1 MKELEPTSTRAVV
14 TLASLSGQQ
23 HPPHTAGLFLCG
35 TEPSGPS
42 AALSHIN
49 TPLVGRSH
57 GTCEAIIDLEARIIS
72 TKLADVLEARPL
84 G

>member
-1 MKELEPTSTRAVV
+1 MKDPEPTSTRAVV

-23 HPPHTAGLFLCG
+23 RPPHTAGWFLCG
-35 TEPSGPS
+35 AEPSGAS

-57 GTCEAIIDLEARIIS
+57 GTCEAIIALEAGIIS
-72 TKLADVLEARPL
+72 TKRADVLEAWPL

>member
-1 MKELEPTSTRAVV
+1 MKDPEPTSTRAVV
-14 TLASLSGQQ
+14 TLASLSGGQR
-23 HPPHTAGLFLCG
+23 PPHPAGWFLCG

-42 AALSHIN
+42 AALCHIN

-57 GTCEAIIDLEARIIS
+57 GTCEAVIALEAGIIS
-72 TKLADVLEARPL
+72 TKLADVLETRPL

>member
-1 MKELEPTSTRAVV
+1 MKEPEPMSTQAVV

-23 HPPHTAGLFLCG
+23 RLPHTAGCFLCG

-57 GTCEAIIDLEARIIS
+57 GTCEAMIALEAGIVS

>member
-1 MKELEPTSTRAVV
+1 MKDPEPTSTQV

-23 HPPHTAGLFLCG
+23 RPPHTAGWFLCG
-35 TEPSGPS
+35 AEPSGPS

-57 GTCEAIIDLEARIIS
+57 GTCEAIIALEAGIIS
-72 TKLADVLEARPL
+72 TKQADVLEARPL